1 MEGGN
6 YIKEGRDSA
15 RSTCL
20 IFSPKEEDEVGA
32 LGKYLQIFSVCTP
45 DIYLMYTLF
54 QYFFYTHFI
63 YIFIFI
69 YSIHH
74 LCGFKPYGVFHST
87 FSICILFYF
96 NSVLLN
102 FFTN

>member
-20 IFSPKEEDEVGA
+20 IFSPNEEDEVGA
-32 LGKYLQIFSVCTP
+32 LGKYLQIFSVS
-45 DIYLMYTLF
+45 IALYKYLMQTLF
-54 QYFFYTHFI
+54 VYILICIFFICMH
-63 YIFIFI
+63 
-69 YSIHH
+69 SIHH
-74 LCGFKPYGVFHST
+74 LCGFKPRGIFYST

-96 NSVLLN
+96 ILFSLN
-102 FFTN
+102 WIFC